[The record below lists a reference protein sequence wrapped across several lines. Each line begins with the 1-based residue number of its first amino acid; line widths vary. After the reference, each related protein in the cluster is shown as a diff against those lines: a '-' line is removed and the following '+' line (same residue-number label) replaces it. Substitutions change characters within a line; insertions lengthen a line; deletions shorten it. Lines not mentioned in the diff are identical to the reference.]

1 MLDADFWGQAES
13 LSVSQMAIRGA
24 VIFWVGYLLLRI
36 GGWKI
41 FGKKSALD
49 YVIIIVIGSVLSKI
63 IIGDAAFFPATA
75 ACLTMVLFHRLISRL
90 CARFNWLSHLLEGKP
105 IPLYGDGQIYWKN
118 LRASSISYQEF
129 MQSLRLEMNTE
140 NLQTIESAMLES
152 SGRISFIPKQNN

>member
-1 MLDADFWGQAES
+1 MFDTDFWGQAES
-13 LSVSQMAIRGA
+13 LSVSQMAIRGV

-49 YVIIIVIGSVLSKI
+49 YVIIIVVGSVLSKI

-75 ACLTMVLFHRLISRL
+75 ACLAMVLLNRLVSSL
-90 CARFNWLSHLLEGKP
+90 CARSRRLSQLLQGKP
-105 IPLYGDGQIYWKN
+105 IRLYGDGQIYWKN
-118 LRASSISYQEF
+118 LKASSISYQEL

-140 NLQTIESAMLES
+140 NLNNIESAMLES
-152 SGRISFIPKQNN
+152 SGRISFIPRQGD